1 MKRLEMITLRTSN
14 PLKADAVSCMNKFCE
29 MARERGLSETD
40 FYIHE
45 SIPGDLAIV
54 ITSRVKDYKLKETM
68 LGNYIMEVL
77 KQFGLVDYNCW
88 LAD

>member
-1 MKRLEMITLRTSN
+1 MKRLEMITLRTSS
-14 PLKADAVSCMNKFCE
+14 PLKTDAVNCMKKFCE
-29 MARERGLSETD
+29 MVRERGLSEAD

-54 ITSRVKDYKLKETM
+54 ITSRAQDDKLKETM
-68 LGNYIMEVL
+68 MGNYMTEVL

-88 LAD
+88 LTD